1 MKPTFNPAW
10 LVSLM
15 ARWSIK
21 QLRVESGALGYPQKA
36 CGFSEK
42 TTGGYSHSDPVSFNA
57 DDFADLEIA
66 LDALR
71 LKHESQCVALLMYYK
86 PWCVA
91 AMTAEGWPFN
101 NSTYYKRLHAAHDF
115 VATAMDDMRPKVE
128 YIDSNSVG

>member
-15 ARWSIK
+15 CRWSIK

-42 TTGGYSHSDPVSFNA
+42 TTGGYSHSDPTGYSA
-57 DDFADLEIA
+57 EDFQALNVA

-71 LKHESQCVALLMYYK
+71 IQHESQFATMMMYYK
-86 PWCVA
+86 PWIVES
-91 AMTAEGWPFN
+91 MTANGWAFN

-115 VATAMDDMRPKVE
+115 VARLMDDMRVKVE